1 MEAIACRSIE
11 QAQEDNVCELHTRL
25 TRWLMEL
32 RATKCFDSY
41 DQRRKCFGVEKLK
54 GLIEEVELAIEQ
66 DKADKVNV
74 CIVERLGI
82 RYSSM

>member
-41 DQRRKCFGVEKLK
+41 DQRRKYLNVEKLK
-54 GLIEEVELAIEQ
+54 GLIEKVEFAIEQ
-66 DKADKVNV
+66 GKPDKVNV
-74 CIVERLGI
+74 YIVERLGI
-82 RYSSM
+82 KYSSI